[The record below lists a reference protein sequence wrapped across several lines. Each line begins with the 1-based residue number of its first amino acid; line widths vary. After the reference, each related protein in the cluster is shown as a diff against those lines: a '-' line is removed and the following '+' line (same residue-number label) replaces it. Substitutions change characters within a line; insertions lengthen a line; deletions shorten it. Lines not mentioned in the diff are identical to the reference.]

1 MNNITYVI
9 LFVILLILI
18 VLFYGILYSDL
29 TKCSESQKMTA
40 PKITDTTLMI
50 DNNNGTLPLSQYHIF
65 SSWNTACSGKFVST
79 QQILNV
85 LTTGCRMVDLP
96 ITDVSGEPMI
106 CPNFTNDLSTNSIP
120 LNMAVQTCVNNAF
133 QKYITI
139 NYDCAGSSSQNYTL
153 NNYEDPLFIQ
163 LRFGNTV
170 VNKDDVISFL
180 NKNTDNPLNI
190 TVEFLNKIAEQV
202 GFTIKG
208 LQYSTQTN
216 TIYTLDTT
224 TNLQDL
230 KNKVILLVDVTAFP
244 LDIFKKSELSKIT
257 NLVVGDKSGLM
268 MYPFKILLDSTP
280 ENIPN
285 KNTNTITKFNMA
297 LPDTLLNIQPNIQ
310 QIMELAV
317 YHNVQFMPFLFYR
330 TNTLLK
336 DYINLFQSKK
346 SAFLPIE
353 GLNKTLLQENEKAI
367 MR

>member
-1 MNNITYVI
+1 MNNNTYII
-9 LFVILLILI
+9 LFVVLLILI

-29 TKCSESQKMTA
+29 TLCSESQKLAA

-50 DNNNGTLPLSQYHIF
+50 QNNNGTLPISQYHIF

-85 LTTGCRMVDLP
+85 LTTGCRMVDFP
-96 ITDVSGEPMI
+96 VTDVSGEPMI
-106 CPNFTNDLSTNSIP
+106 CPIGFTNDLSSNSIP
-120 LNMAVQTCVNNAF
+120 LNIAVQTCVNNAF

-139 NYDCAGSSSQNYTL
+139 NYKCAGSSSQNYTL

-163 LRFGNTV
+163 LRFGNTFV
-170 VNKDDVISFL
+170 EDIKSFL

-190 TVEFLNKIAEQV
+190 TVEFLNKIAEQI
-202 GFTIKG
+202 GYTIKG

-224 TNLQDL
+224 VNLQEL
-230 KNKVILLVDVTAFP
+230 KNKVILLVDVSAFP

-257 NLVVGDKSGLM
+257 NIIVGDKSGLM
-268 MYPFKILLDSTP
+268 MYPFQILLNSTP

-297 LPDTLLNIQPNIQ
+297 IPDTLLNIEPNIQ
-310 QIMELAV
+310 QILELAV
-317 YHNVQFMPFLFYR
+317 YHNVQFMPYLFYR

-353 GLNKTLLQENEKAI
+353 GLNKTLLQDNQKAI

>member
-1 MNNITYVI
+1 MNNNTYII

-40 PKITDTTLMI
+40 PIIADTTLMI
-50 DNNNGTLPLSQYHIF
+50 QNNNGTLPLSQYHIF
-65 SSWNTACSGKFVST
+65 SSWNSACSGKFVST

-85 LTTGCRMVDLP
+85 LTTGCRMVDFP
-96 ITDVSGEPMI
+96 VTDVSGEPMI
-106 CPNFTNDLSTNSIP
+106 CPSFTNDLSTNSIP
-120 LNMAVQTCVNNAF
+120 LNTAVQTCVNNAF

-163 LRFGNTV
+163 LRFGNTI
-170 VNKDDVISFL
+170 VNKDDVPSFL

-190 TVEFLNKIAEQV
+190 TVEFLNKIAEQI
-202 GFTIKG
+202 GYTIKG

-224 TNLQDL
+224 VNLQEL
-230 KNKVILLVDVTAFP
+230 KNKVILLVDVSAFP
-244 LDIFKKSELSKIT
+244 LDKFKKSELSKIT
-257 NLVVGDKSGLM
+257 NIIVGDKSGLM
-268 MYPFKILLDSTP
+268 MYPFQILLNSTP

-285 KNTNTITKFNMA
+285 KKTNTIKKFNMA
-297 LPDTLLNIQPNIQ
+297 IPDTLLNIEPNIQ
-310 QIMELAV
+310 QILELAV
-317 YHNVQFMPFLFYR
+317 YHNVQFMPYLFYR

-353 GLNKTLLQENEKAI
+353 GLNKTLLQDNQKAI